1 MVLRGKWKK
10 LGLLAL
16 TGALVVGTAWAAA
29 NILEVPAGTTN
40 GFYFCSMILMAYPP
54 PDAARSVSFDLLVT
68 FICLMVYAC
77 GFFS

>member
-16 TGALVVGTAWAAA
+16 TGALAVGTAWAAA

-40 GFYFCSMILMAYPP
+40 GADFAHGPVAEELAQMVASHR
-54 PDAARSVSFDLLVT
+54 AAQTSKIGRASCRERV
-68 FICLMVYAC
+68 
-77 GFFS
+77 